1 MSGRMEEDNAGTQY
15 LLLEGPQKSFNW
27 TSIYLIEE
35 NSDTMGSLVSIINW
49 IIAEKYPF
57 FPSDLCGKGTFASP
71 LDAGLGCVTYFGEIL
86 ENRS

>member
-1 MSGRMEEDNAGTQY
+1 MLGRTKENKAGTQY
-15 LLLEGPQKSFNW
+15 LQLEGPQKSFNW
-27 TSIYLIEE
+27 TSIYLFEE

-57 FPSDLCGKGTFASP
+57 FFSDLCGKGTFASP
-71 LDAGLGCVTYFGEIL
+71 LDAGLGCVTYFDGIL